1 MNSPHPIPPPQG
13 GRGREEKMSTK
24 KTISVLVKNEA
35 GALSRI
41 ANLFS
46 SRGYNIDSLTVA
58 VTYDAKYARATIV
71 TEGDSAVI
79 EQILK
84 QLNRLIPVIKVS
96 GLDTE
101 NSIIQE
107 LIFIKVNVKSSDNAE
122 LLKITESFGAK
133 IIDVKEKDY
142 TLQAVCDE
150 KQLKCL
156 IEILKPIG
164 IKEIV
169 RSGAVAI

>member
-1 MNSPHPIPPPQG
+1 MTS
-13 GRGREEKMSTK
+13 K

-46 SRGYNIDSLTVA
+46 SRGYNIESLTVA
-58 VTYDAKYARATIV
+58 TTLDTKYARATIV
-71 TEGDSAVI
+71 TTGDTAVI

-84 QLNRLIPVIKVS
+84 QLNKLIPVIKVI
-96 GLDTE
+96 GLEPET
-101 NSIIQE
+101 STILE
-107 LIFIKVNVKSSDNAE
+107 LIFIKVSVKSEDSKE
-122 LLKITESFGAK
+122 LLKIAESFGAK
-133 IIDVKEKDY
+133 IIDVNQKDY

-150 KQLKCL
+150 KNLKCL